1 MRKIRTGAELYSD
14 GCRLV
19 VVEPFVSRR
28 SIKEQDARVRAFVS
42 STADS
47 SDPSAPGGPLA
58 RLRQERKLPRDLWVT
73 VWGLRVVHQ
82 LLRLPPASTDALES
96 IARREARKD
105 LAALETDGAAAS
117 VAVVPGDDV
126 QVGQQRR
133 REVSL
138 VAASASEIQQRIQPF
153 IDAGFVVRG
162 VVTPALALAAMARA
176 QRELSGAVAYVAI
189 VNRATCLA
197 IVRDGVL
204 LFAREMPWGWGNGE
218 REAGNGQRSSVRG
231 PGHERESAGD
241 ETGENISDPRSSMP
255 DPRSPIP
262 DPASLTARLASELKR
277 SILFFKQTFRASVEA
292 VALCGDL
299 PNLRSLTGPLG
310 DAMGIPVQT
319 LDSLVGIDAAAV
331 PDPPDLFRRDVASFR
346 MAIAVGAD
354 ATPLANLLPATIAQT
369 RDKRRQIVR
378 LVASAAAG
386 LLLTTGWYV
395 VTRQTIASQRGERD
409 AIQRE
414 LAVREPDVAHQAH
427 LQQAVSLTSSRQ
439 AALSSFDSQG
449 PRLARLLET
458 IASSAPSDVTLNALN
473 LHAVGASWRIE
484 IKGVAVN
491 HDAAVAQGAVN
502 AFVGGLSQSPF
513 AGRPDV
519 PPSRRIVS
527 GRTAGTGGDDSRGA
541 RIPPGMMGVEFSM
554 QLTVAK

>member
-1 MRKIRTGAELYSD
+1 MHPD

-19 VVEPFVSRR
+19 AVDQFVVRR
-28 SIKEQDARVRAFVS
+28 SIKEQDARVRAFVAW
-42 STADS
+42 TGEAGDH
-47 SDPSAPGGPLA
+47 AALGATLA
-58 RLRQERKLPRDLWVT
+58 SLRQQRKLPRDLWIT

-82 LLRLPPASTDALES
+82 LLRLPPASPDALES

-105 LAALETDGAAAS
+105 LAALEPDGAEAS
-117 VAVVPGDDV
+117 VAVVPGDEV

-138 VAASASEIQQRIQPF
+138 VAASASEVQQRIQPF
-153 IDAGFVVRG
+153 VDAGFVVRG

-189 VNRATCLA
+189 VKDATCLA

-218 REAGNGQRSSVRG
+218 RGTGNG
-231 PGHERESAGD
+231 ERESTSGRNRESESAGAA
-241 ETGENISDPRSSMP
+241 TGGPFP

-262 DPASLTARLASELKR
+262 DPESLPARLTSELKR
-277 SILFFKQTFRASVEA
+277 SILFFKQTFRAPVEA
-292 VALCGDL
+292 VALCGDMA
-299 PNLRSLTGPLG
+299 NLRSLTAPLG
-310 DAMGIPVQT
+310 DAMGMPVHT
-319 LDSLVGIDAAAV
+319 LDSLVGIDAASV
-331 PDPPDLFRRDVASFR
+331 PDPADVFRRDVASLR
-346 MAIAVGAD
+346 MAIAGGVD
-354 ATPLANLLPATIAQT
+354 PTPLANLLPAAIAET
-369 RDKRRQIVR
+369 RERRQQIVR

-395 VTRQTIASQRGERD
+395 VARQTAASQRGERD

-414 LAVREPDVAHQAH
+414 LSVLEPDVARQAH
-427 LQQAVSLTSSRQ
+427 LQQALTVTSSRQ

-458 IASSAPSDVTLNALN
+458 IASSAPDDVTLSALN
-473 LHAVGASWRIE
+473 VQADGASWRTE
-484 IKGVAVN
+484 IRGIAVSR
-491 HDAAVAQGAVN
+491 DAAVAQAAVN
-502 AFVGGLSQSPF
+502 AFVEGLSESPF

-527 GRTAGTGGDDSRGA
+527 ARSAGASGDASRDA
-541 RIPPGMMGVEFSM
+541 QIPPGAMGVEFSM
-554 QLTVAK
+554 QVKVAK